1 MVGGAEMA
9 LGAKAAKLL
18 AAGEGEVE
26 RLLKRAEAA
35 FERFAKS
42 KSFYEETLGLEPL
55 MEQEDSAVYQSGN
68 SKVLVY
74 RSDYAGTNKATAAT
88 WAVGTQ
94 LDSIVDAL
102 RGKGVSF
109 EHYDLPGTT
118 RDGDIHSMGGMRGV
132 WLKDPDGNILGLV
145 DQ

>member
-1 MVGGAEMA
+1 MLGDHDVGAT
-9 LGAKAAKLL
+9 L
-18 AAGEGEVE
+18 AVADFGSS
-26 RLLKRAEAA
+26 R
-35 FERFAKS
+35 
-42 KSFYEETLGLEPL
+42 SFYEDTLGLEPL
-55 MEQEDSAVYQSGN
+55 MEQEDSAVYRSG
-68 SKVLVY
+68 SSRLLVY

-88 WAVGTQ
+88 WAVGAQ

-102 RGKGVSF
+102 REKGVSF

-132 WLKDPDGNILGLV
+132 WFKDPDGNILALV